1 MNRSGT
7 IDHGESYEVEL
18 TVRDEQAPK
27 AATGIPVTHNITF
40 PNAAGPQS
48 RLSVTRVDTDQFIDE
63 QQHTNDPENKLSTL
77 LNLCQDVAELKEH
90 YQKRKTTVETPLG
103 PQRESDFNAGPP
115 TVGGPMSPTEAAA
128 WEKIRIWFRAH
139 TSRQVRRTAILNVRG
154 EFNVTAIHVVCR
166 HGNPPLD
173 ILDLLLKAAG
183 PEACEHAD
191 TLEWLPL
198 HYACGAL
205 APAEVLERLVK
216 CYPLATSKQD
226 KRGRTPLHFS
236 LGSAARQKEECEDS
250 LYDKNQWHS
259 IYDPGSHFFIQ
270 HESNGSLSYHGL
282 DARSMSVLTQNGAA
296 SRKDENGMLPLH
308 YACAYLAITEDAL
321 RILIESFPSSLVAL
335 DGQGRSPLH
344 FTMGNSDKIAAPMVT
359 KVLLSMSSV
368 YLQSASENA
377 PSLQVQLVNMA
388 DREGQLPIHLLAI
401 SAKRSSSRGSKGA
414 TSSSSAQPWTRKE
427 SNKMLQQHQSAKNC
441 LRLYLNA
448 KPEPTAALLTALQ
461 TLPKW
466 LRDSAVTSPHVQ
478 SFLNTKITQRF
489 LTTMLMLDFYVLI
502 VIIIAFRLATTGCVA
517 YRQCFDIDN
526 EVYPCT
532 NAETLYPGSNGEDFA
547 LYCGGVQLYVLY
559 VGATYFLLREIVQAL
574 SLQSLN
580 LFRMWV
586 VDPKNWLD
594 MITFT
599 AVYFFTASMQFGL
612 FHPQYN
618 EVLQTGAALTT
629 GLLWGSLI
637 ALLKSSLV
645 DFAVFVQGVIFVVR
659 KLGAFCMCAAV
670 IITAFALMFVT
681 EFQSSTYCTPS
692 YIAAQADILNYY
704 FPWCDLRLAL
714 IKTLT
719 MMVGQVDETDFPTR
733 ISKAMYCAFGF
744 AVTLLLFNVLIA
756 IVIDSYSVIRNER
769 AAIVFWSNRLD
780 FVAEMDAILSGP
792 WKWKQSDE
800 QAVLTA
806 ASASLT
812 PNLHPF
818 DYYWW
823 KNVVQVFED
832 QELNKCSFEYFF
844 YFIIRF
850 VAIFL
855 VIPIW
860 LLVGLVTAG
869 MLWPPQVREFLL
881 LQKTTEKFKVDD
893 ALHGFYELSELKENM
908 ARFKLQVKAQMKA
921 DRDEIKSFGEAA
933 REVKSSTMADLEQIR
948 EVMQSMLEV
957 RRANPS
963 GYRLRRRRTAAGT
976 TGASSQSALAT
987 SRTSGVSSRTTPTGF
1002 ATGYDI

>member
-1 MNRSGT
+1 
-7 IDHGESYEVEL
+7 
-18 TVRDEQAPK
+18 
-27 AATGIPVTHNITF
+27 
-40 PNAAGPQS
+40 
-48 RLSVTRVDTDQFIDE
+48 
-63 QQHTNDPENKLSTL
+63 
-77 LNLCQDVAELKEH
+77 
-90 YQKRKTTVETPLG
+90 
-103 PQRESDFNAGPP
+103 
-115 TVGGPMSPTEAAA
+115 
-128 WEKIRIWFRAH
+128 
-139 TSRQVRRTAILNVRG
+139 
-154 EFNVTAIHVVCR
+154 
-166 HGNPPLD
+166 
-173 ILDLLLKAAG
+173 
-183 PEACEHAD
+183 
-191 TLEWLPL
+191 
-198 HYACGAL
+198 
-205 APAEVLERLVK
+205 
-216 CYPLATSKQD
+216 
-226 KRGRTPLHFS
+226 
-236 LGSAARQKEECEDS
+236 
-250 LYDKNQWHS
+250 
-259 IYDPGSHFFIQ
+259 
-270 HESNGSLSYHGL
+270 
-282 DARSMSVLTQNGAA
+282 
-296 SRKDENGMLPLH
+296 
-308 YACAYLAITEDAL
+308 
-321 RILIESFPSSLVAL
+321 
-335 DGQGRSPLH
+335 
-344 FTMGNSDKIAAPMVT
+344 
-359 KVLLSMSSV
+359 
-368 YLQSASENA
+368 
-377 PSLQVQLVNMA
+377 
-388 DREGQLPIHLLAI
+388 
-401 SAKRSSSRGSKGA
+401 
-414 TSSSSAQPWTRKE
+414 
-427 SNKMLQQHQSAKNC
+427 
-441 LRLYLNA
+441 
-448 KPEPTAALLTALQ
+448 
-461 TLPKW
+461 
-466 LRDSAVTSPHVQ
+466 
-478 SFLNTKITQRF
+478 
-489 LTTMLMLDFYVLI
+489 
-502 VIIIAFRLATTGCVA
+502 
-517 YRQCFDIDN
+517 
-526 EVYPCT
+526 
-532 NAETLYPGSNGEDFA
+532 
-547 LYCGGVQLYVLY
+547 
-559 VGATYFLLREIVQAL
+559 
-574 SLQSLN
+574 
-580 LFRMWV
+580 
-586 VDPKNWLD
+586 
-594 MITFT
+594 
-599 AVYFFTASMQFGL
+599 
-612 FHPQYN
+612 
-618 EVLQTGAALTT
+618 
-629 GLLWGSLI
+629 
-637 ALLKSSLV
+637 
-645 DFAVFVQGVIFVVR
+645 
-659 KLGAFCMCAAV
+659 
-670 IITAFALMFVT
+670 
-681 EFQSSTYCTPS
+681 
-692 YIAAQADILNYY
+692 LNYY

-987 SRTSGVSSRTTPTGF
+987 SRTSGVSSRTTPTGV